1 MTIRRILVFPH
12 PNLRRKANPVTEFDR
27 SVAQLADDM
36 LETMYESKGIGLSAV
51 QVNLPLNLI
60 VTDVSEEKNA
70 PRVLVNPQLELL
82 SGLQHHEEGCLSV
95 PGFWEVVERA
105 DNIRVNAQSVKGKH
119 FSFETS
125 GLESVCIQHEVDH
138 LSGKLFVDYLPRI
151 KMRRIRSKLLKSS
164 AAA

>member
-12 PNLRRKANPVTEFDR
+12 PNLRRKAQPVTEFNR
-27 SVAQLADDM
+27 VLSNLADDM
-36 LETMYESKGIGLSAV
+36 LETMYDNNGVGLSAI
-51 QVNLPLNLI
+51 QVNVPLNLI
-60 VTDVSEEKNA
+60 VTDVSQERDA
-70 PRVLVNPQLELL
+70 PRVLVNPKLELL
-82 SGLQHHEEGCLSV
+82 TGLQCQEEGCLSV

-105 DNIRVNAQSVKGKH
+105 DNIRVSAQSVEGKP

-151 KMRRIRSKLLKSS
+151 KMRRIRSKLLKATT
-164 AAA
+164 AA